1 MIRLA
6 TIRELPLPLPWGEL
20 PQYPHVVAAPKTRAH
35 RWRIRWYTT
44 GFL

>member
-1 MIRLA
+1 MTVVTVYLV
-6 TIRELPLPLPWGEL
+6 PLLLPWGDI
-20 PQYPHVVAAPKTRAH
+20 PQYPHVVAAPKMRAH